1 MVASEVEPS
10 HLYGSAR
17 LWFFVLSFTRKKRR
31 SRLMDRMTTNVNFPH
46 SSSSFVGCTMGAK
59 HCEKSN
65 DLVEGATRL
74 SKRRVFVLSSDL
86 RALGGL
92 RKSHEANNWILELF
106 LTFFRNCVENRANL
120 QRRLHTLQF
129 SIEVSCASGSE
140 IEITILSKINLLSWK
155 RAQCCFE
162 DLFLLT
168 FICFH

>member
-106 LTFFRNCVENRANL
+106 LTFFSQLRGKSSESSATLTHFTVFHRSQLRKRIRNRNYD
-120 QRRLHTLQF
+120 F
-129 SIEVSCASGSE
+129 
-140 IEITILSKINLLSWK
+140 K
-155 RAQCCFE
+155 
-162 DLFLLT
+162 
-168 FICFH
+168 